1 MDQEALGVEGEVKK
15 PFQTFNC
22 SKVSVVKDGP
32 YLIHLERLEPL
43 EHLEPTVAVSQ
54 SPAVDQLTIPRSLPA
69 PRLTKGHFI
78 MAAVVIMLGY
88 FLIWP
93 VLLLLIN
100 SLNAANDWFV
110 EPRRWGIDHWISA
123 FHRPG
128 LLKSLGNSLLIWS
141 LSVVISFPVGV
152 TIAWVLARTKIPF
165 SHTLEFLFWV
175 SYMVPALPTTIAWI
189 TLLDPDIGLINAGL
203 KNLLGLEQGPF
214 NIFSVPGIVWA
225 NLMGHGISIKV
236 MLLTPAFRNMDSTLE
251 EAARVGGASNLRTL
265 FKVTLPLMI
274 SPMILVLALQ
284 LLRVFQSFETEYLLG
299 LPFGFYVYST
309 KIYTLI
315 RDAVPNYGEATVLAS
330 LTLLMIALI
339 IPLQRWIL
347 ERRRYTTISGNF
359 RPGLIDLRAWNY
371 VAFGL
376 IAALLMLLTVGPL
389 AILVLGSFMERIGYF
404 VLGFTL
410 DHWRFV
416 LNDPVFVKS
425 LRTTLVLAT
434 SAAVLSP
441 LIFSVVAY
449 LVVRTRLPGRGVLD
463 TMIWSAGAIPGILA
477 GLGLL
482 WVFIDTPGLNFL
494 FGTIWALIIVVILQG
509 KTTGVNIMK
518 GVLVQVGAD
527 MEEAA
532 RVSGAGW
539 IRTYFQIWLPLLMPT
554 LILLAVM
561 NFVSAAGATSSI
573 ILLAS
578 RDTMTLS
585 LMALELSTP
594 AVNNREAAS
603 IVSIF
608 IILFTVTG
616 ALLVRYFGRRFGVR
630 HDMHAGDGTPR
641 SRPAV

>member
-1 MDQEALGVEGEVKK
+1 
-15 PFQTFNC
+15 
-22 SKVSVVKDGP
+22 
-32 YLIHLERLEPL
+32 
-43 EHLEPTVAVSQ
+43 
-54 SPAVDQLTIPRSLPA
+54 
-69 PRLTKGHFI
+69 
-78 MAAVVIMLGY
+78 MAAVIIVLGY

-93 VLLLLIN
+93 VILLLIN
-100 SLNAANDWFV
+100 SFNAASDWFV
-110 EPRRWGIDHWISA
+110 EPRIWGVKHWINA
-123 FHRPG
+123 FQRPG
-128 LLKSLGNSLLIWS
+128 LLTSLGNSLLVWS
-141 LSVVISFPVGV
+141 LTVSVSFPVGV
-152 TIAWVLARTKIPF
+152 AIAWLLARTRIPF

-189 TLLDPDIGLINAGL
+189 TLLDPDIGIVNVAL
-203 KNLLGLEQGPF
+203 KNLLHLDQGPF

-251 EAARVGGASNLRTL
+251 EAARVGGAGHLRTL

-274 SPMILVLALQ
+274 SPMMMVFALQ

-299 LPFGFYVYST
+299 MPFGFYVYST
-309 KIYTLI
+309 KIFTLI
-315 RDAVPNYGEATVLAS
+315 RNQIPNYGEATVLAS

-347 ERRRYTTISGNF
+347 ERRRYTTISGSF
-359 RPGLIDLRAWNY
+359 RPGLIDLGKWNY
-371 VAFGL
+371 VTFGA
-376 IAALLMLLTVGPL
+376 IALLLALLTVGPL
-389 AILVLGSFMERIGYF
+389 AILILGSFMQRIGYF
-404 VLGFTL
+404 VLGYTL

-416 LNDPVFVKS
+416 LGDPVFVKA
-425 LRTTLVLAT
+425 LRTTLILAVT
-434 SAAVLSP
+434 AALCSP
-441 LIFSVVAY
+441 LIFSVLAY
-449 LVVRTRLPGRGVLD
+449 ILVRTRLPGRGALD
-463 TMIWSAGAIPGILA
+463 LMIWSAGAIPGILA

-482 WVFIDTPGLNFL
+482 WVFIDTPGLDFL
-494 FGTIWALIIVVILQG
+494 FGTIWALIIVVLLQG

-539 IRTYFQIWLPLLMPT
+539 IRTYLRIWLPLLMPT
-554 LILLAVM
+554 MILLAVM

-585 LMALELSTP
+585 LMALELSSV
-594 AVNNREAAS
+594 AVSNREAAS
-603 IVSIF
+603 IISIF
-608 IILFTVTG
+608 IVLFTVTG

-630 HDMHAGDGTPR
+630 HDMQAREGAPPPSAR
-641 SRPAV
+641 VPS

>member
-1 MDQEALGVEGEVKK
+1 
-15 PFQTFNC
+15 
-22 SKVSVVKDGP
+22 
-32 YLIHLERLEPL
+32 
-43 EHLEPTVAVSQ
+43 
-54 SPAVDQLTIPRSLPA
+54 
-69 PRLTKGHFI
+69 
-78 MAAVVIMLGY
+78 MAAMVITLGY

-100 SLNAANDWFV
+100 SFNAANDWFV
-110 EPRRWGIDHWISA
+110 EPRRWGVDHWINA
-123 FHRPG
+123 FNRPG

-152 TIAWVLARTKIPF
+152 TIAWILARTKIPF
-165 SHTLEFLFWV
+165 SHALEFSFWV

-189 TLLDPDIGLINAGL
+189 TLLDPDVGMINVAL
-203 KNLLGLEQGPF
+203 RNLLGLEQGPF

-309 KIYTLI
+309 KIFTLI

-330 LTLLMIALI
+330 VTLLMIALI

-347 ERRRYTTISGNF
+347 ERRRYTTISGGF
-359 RPGLIDLRAWNY
+359 HPGLIDLRAWNY
-371 VAFGL
+371 VAFGVL
-376 IAALLMLLTVGPL
+376 AALLMLLTVGPL

-425 LRTTLVLAT
+425 LRTTLILAT

-441 LIFSVVAY
+441 LIFSVLAY
-449 LVVRTRLPGRGVLD
+449 LLVRTRLPGRGVLD
-463 TMIWSAGAIPGILA
+463 MMIWSAGAIPGILA

-482 WVFIDTPGLNFL
+482 WVFVDTPGLNFL

-509 KTTGVNIMK
+509 KTTGVNLMK

-539 IRTYFQIWLPLLMPT
+539 IRTYLRIWLPLLMPT

-616 ALLVRYFGRRFGVR
+616 AVLVRYFGRRFGVR
-630 HDMHAGDGTPR
+630 HDMQAGEGAPQLGAQVHR
-641 SRPAV
+641 

>member
-1 MDQEALGVEGEVKK
+1 
-15 PFQTFNC
+15 
-22 SKVSVVKDGP
+22 
-32 YLIHLERLEPL
+32 
-43 EHLEPTVAVSQ
+43 
-54 SPAVDQLTIPRSLPA
+54 
-69 PRLTKGHFI
+69 
-78 MAAVVIMLGY
+78 
-88 FLIWP
+88 
-93 VLLLLIN
+93 
-100 SLNAANDWFV
+100 
-110 EPRRWGIDHWISA
+110 
-123 FHRPG
+123 
-128 LLKSLGNSLLIWS
+128 
-141 LSVVISFPVGV
+141 
-152 TIAWVLARTKIPF
+152 
-165 SHTLEFLFWV
+165 
-175 SYMVPALPTTIAWI
+175 MVPALPTTIAWI
-189 TLLDPDIGLINAGL
+189 TLLDPDVGMINVGL
-203 KNLLGLEQGPF
+203 KNLFGLEQGPF

-274 SPMILVLALQ
+274 TPMMLVLALQ

-309 KIYTLI
+309 KIYALV

-347 ERRRYTTISGNF
+347 ERRRYTTISGSF

-371 VAFGL
+371 VAFGV
-376 IAALLMLLTVGPL
+376 IAVLLLLLTIGPL
-389 AILVLGSFMERIGYF
+389 AVLVLGSFMERIGYF

-434 SAAVLSP
+434 SAALSSP
-441 LIFSVVAY
+441 LLFSVIAY
-449 LVVRTRLPGRGVLD
+449 LLVRTRLPGRGILD
-463 TMIWSAGAIPGILA
+463 LMIWSAGAIPGILA

-539 IRTYFQIWLPLLMPT
+539 IRTYFRIWLPLLMPT

-561 NFVSAAGATSSI
+561 NFVTAAGATGSI

-608 IILFTVTG
+608 IILFTFGG
-616 ALLVRYFGRRFGVR
+616 ALLVRYFGRRFGVH
-630 HDMHAGDGTPR
+630 HDMHAGPGGSGNRAAPGVG
-641 SRPAV
+641 PY

>member
-1 MDQEALGVEGEVKK
+1 MDQS
-15 PFQTFNC
+15 PT
-22 SKVSVVKDGP
+22 
-32 YLIHLERLEPL
+32 LE
-43 EHLEPTVAVSQ
+43 
-54 SPAVDQLTIPRSLPA
+54 QLTIERCAVA
-69 PRLTKGHFI
+69 PRLTKGHLI
-78 MAAVVIMLGY
+78 MAVVLISLGY

-93 VLLLLIN
+93 VLILLIN
-100 SLNAANDWFV
+100 SFNAANDWFV
-110 EPRRWGIDHWISA
+110 EPRRWGVNHWINA

-128 LLKSLGNSLLIWS
+128 LITSLGNSLLVWFLTVS
-141 LSVVISFPVGV
+141 ISFPIGV
-152 TIAWVLARTKIPF
+152 AIAWLLARTKIPF

-189 TLLDPDIGLINAGL
+189 TLLDPDIGVINVGL
-203 KNLLGLEQGPF
+203 KNLFHLEHGPF

-251 EAARVGGASNLRTL
+251 EAARVGGASTLRTL
-265 FKVTLPLMI
+265 FRVTLPLMI
-274 SPMILVLALQ
+274 SPMVMVFALQ

-299 LPFGFYVYST
+299 MPFGFFVYST
-309 KIYTLI
+309 KIFALV
-315 RDAVPNYGEATVLAS
+315 RNQVPNYGEATVLAS
-330 LTLLMIALI
+330 LTLLMIVLI

-347 ERRRYTTISGNF
+347 QRRRYTTITGSF
-359 RPGLIDLRAWNY
+359 RPGLIDLGRWNY
-371 VAFGL
+371 VTLGA
-376 IAALLMLLTVGPL
+376 IALLLALLTVGPL
-389 AILVLGSFMERIGYF
+389 AILVLGSFMQRIGYF
-404 VLGFTL
+404 VLGYTL

-416 LNDPVFVKS
+416 LSDPVFVKA
-425 LRTTLVLAT
+425 LRTTLILAVT
-434 SAAVLSP
+434 AAICSP
-441 LIFSVVAY
+441 LIFSVLAY
-449 LVVRTRLPGRGVLD
+449 ILVRSRLPGRGALD
-463 TMIWSAGAIPGILA
+463 LMIWSAGAIPGILA

-482 WVFIDTPGLNFL
+482 WVFIGTPGLNFL

-539 IRTYFQIWLPLLMPT
+539 IRTYCRIWLPLLMPT

-585 LMALELSTP
+585 LMALELSSA
-594 AVNNREAAS
+594 AVSNREAAS
-603 IVSIF
+603 IISIF
-608 IILFTVTG
+608 IILFTVAG
-616 ALLVRYFGRRFGVR
+616 ALVVRYFGARLGVR
-630 HDMHAGDGTPR
+630 HDMHAIEGAPQAALQMR
-641 SRPAV
+641 NQ

>member
-1 MDQEALGVEGEVKK
+1 MK
-15 PFQTFNC
+15 
-22 SKVSVVKDGP
+22 
-32 YLIHLERLEPL
+32 
-43 EHLEPTVAVSQ
+43 Q
-54 SPAVDQLTIPRSLPA
+54 SPAVDVLSVPQSVPA
-69 PRLTKGHFI
+69 PRLTQGHFI
-78 MAAVVIMLGY
+78 MAVVVIALGY

-100 SLNAANDWFV
+100 SFNAANDWFV
-110 EPRRWGIDHWISA
+110 EPRRWGADHWINA
-123 FHRPG
+123 FQRPG

-141 LSVVISFPVGV
+141 LSVVVSFPVGV
-152 TIAWVLARTKIPF
+152 AIAWILARTKIPF

-189 TLLDPDIGLINAGL
+189 TLLDPDVGMINLGL
-203 KNLLGLEQGPF
+203 KYLLGLDQGPF

-309 KIYTLI
+309 KIYTLV

-330 LTLLMIALI
+330 LTLLMIAMI

-347 ERRRYTTISGNF
+347 ERRRYTTITGSF

-371 VAFGL
+371 VAFGV
-376 IAALLMLLTVGPL
+376 IAALLMLLTIGPL

-404 VLGFTL
+404 VLGFTF

-425 LRTTLVLAT
+425 LRTTLILAT

-441 LIFSVVAY
+441 LLFSVIAY
-449 LVVRTRLPGRGVLD
+449 LLVRTRLPGRGILD
-463 TMIWSAGAIPGILA
+463 LMIWSAGAIPGILA

-539 IRTYFQIWLPLLMPT
+539 IRTYLRIWLPLLMPT
-554 LILLAVM
+554 LVLLAVM

-603 IVSIF
+603 IISIF
-608 IILFTVTG
+608 IIGLTMAG
-616 ALLVRYFGRRFGVR
+616 AFLVRALGRGLGLRHGIQVNAPGFGSFTKPNRT
-630 HDMHAGDGTPR
+630 A
-641 SRPAV
+641 